1 MWKCPYLNPASA
13 GRSGHWSRGA
23 GRDVHLYRV
32 CRVCNTTAARHKYE
46 QHEANIC
53 PLSHAVGP
61 PVAKAAFV

>member
-1 MWKCPYLNPASA
+1 MEIWKCPYLNPASA

-32 CRVCNTTAARHKYE
+32 CNTAAAAGHKYE
-46 QHEANIC
+46 QHEANIR

-61 PVAKAAFV
+61 PVATAALV